1 MEKTPAN
8 AIIIP
13 DIDQLLLKLFYSTFD
28 TILKAV
34 GASCS
39 RVKQA
44 STIDDPPAKDTVE
57 KLADTK
63 ERAKHLRDA

>member
-1 MEKTPAN
+1 MEKAPAN

-44 STIDDPPAKDTVE
+44 STIDDPPAKDVE
-57 KLADTK
+57 KVADTK